1 MEKSGMKIPS
11 GAPLRGDER
20 IDSAMAYVRSLFA
33 GNADGH
39 DMGHTLRVYRNAMRI
54 AEAENC
60 DRQITALAALL
71 HDADDHKLFDT
82 ADNRNARTFLQASG
96 LDEAAIERIIAA
108 VNAVSFSK
116 NGDKR
121 PDTIEGQIV
130 QDADRLDAMGAMG
143 IARTFAYG
151 GSHGRGPEDSIRHF
165 HEKLLLLKDRMNTPA
180 GKALAEDR
188 HAFLLAFLRE
198 WERETA
204 E

>member
-1 MEKSGMKIPS
+1 MEKSGMKNPS

-54 AEAENC
+54 AETENC

-165 HEKLLLLKDRMNTPA
+165 HEKLLLLKDGMNTEA
-180 GKALAEDR
+180 GKALAERR
-188 HAFLLAFLRE
+188 HAFLLEFLRE
-198 WERETA
+198 WDREMG